1 MVRKRRAWCSCTQE
15 HDHDGAA
22 AASEWSPADGLE
34 RTLYTSTVTVATAVG
49 FAFLLLAGLLVS
61 GDQIDA
67 RRALGWSAAGFVV
80 TGLAPA
86 LGLPPELPGMLAA
99 DLVERQT
106 WWIATAIATAAALW
120 LILRSRG
127 LALPAL
133 GVVLLIA
140 PHIVG
145 APHPGAEE
153 ASRVPA
159 ELAARFASASLVVHA
174 ALWALTGAL
183 VGWLWQTERE
193 PGRGR
198 GLIAPMSAA
207 SIPDAPMT
215 DEAMT
220 VFVCVSCRRAA
231 PDGGEGFDLPGR
243 ALAEALQE
251 RLCNDPHITVTPV
264 ECLAVCNRPSTIALV
279 GRGRWTY
286 LIGNLATETHLD
298 QIVEI
303 GARLRAL
310 GQRHHPLEGAPRV
323 LPQGRRSAHSAA
335 RLFSSGE

>member
-1 MVRKRRAWCSCTQE
+1 MITRVVATALVAGFAAGVLAAVLQHFTTTPLILAAEVYENQATQAPSLQYGAYGAE
-15 HDHDGAA
+15 EARLVLVHTGHDHEGASA
-22 AASEWSPADGLE
+22 QSEWSPADGLE

-61 GDQIDA
+61 GDPIDA

-140 PHIVG
+140 PHIIG
-145 APHPGAEE
+145 APHPGVEE

-183 VGWLWQTERE
+183 VGWFWQRNES
-193 PGRGR
+193 PV
-198 GLIAPMSAA
+198 A
-207 SIPDAPMT
+207 
-215 DEAMT
+215 
-220 VFVCVSCRRAA
+220 
-231 PDGGEGFDLPGR
+231 
-243 ALAEALQE
+243 AEA
-251 RLCNDPHITVTPV
+251 
-264 ECLAVCNRPSTIALV
+264 
-279 GRGRWTY
+279 
-286 LIGNLATETHLD
+286 
-298 QIVEI
+298 
-303 GARLRAL
+303 
-310 GQRHHPLEGAPRV
+310 
-323 LPQGRRSAHSAA
+323 
-335 RLFSSGE
+335 